1 MYHLFAFVFILS
13 GSHITVFA
21 TVFAATAATATTT
34 R

>member
-21 TVFAATAATATTT
+21 AAAATATTT